1 MPIWTHFTI
10 WYNQEKSHNS
20 QPKISTYS
28 IIDADA
34 KSAGCMKTYQ
44 ESPKN
49 TNEYLVPQKSRWK
62 EERKLYPR
70 KSIFQKA
77 KTHNCCDR
85 GYNNRADHDHPADFV

>member
-1 MPIWTHFTI
+1 
-10 WYNQEKSHNS
+10 
-20 QPKISTYS
+20 
-28 IIDADA
+28 
-34 KSAGCMKTYQ
+34 MKTYQ

-77 KTHNCCDR
+77 KTHICCDR
-85 GYNNRADHDHPADFV
+85 GHNNRADHAHPAVFV